1 MQTLAPLE
9 ARLRAIASPMPVSSE
24 LMPRQM
30 CCFFFFFFWQP
41 ESGAVLMLSPG
52 CLLLA
57 EPVMSAFWPSWT
69 LLAAIS
75 VCISVYS
82 VVEN

>member
-30 CCFFFFFFWQP
+30 CCFFFFFF
-41 ESGAVLMLSPG
+41 
-52 CLLLA
+52 
-57 EPVMSAFWPSWT
+57 
-69 LLAAIS
+69 LAAGKRCGADAQSWLLTSGGACDECILALVDS
-75 VCISVYS
+75 VGCHLCMYFCVQCS
-82 VVEN
+82 

>member
-30 CCFFFFFFWQP
+30 CCFFFFFFFG
-41 ESGAVLMLSPG
+41 SRKAVR
-52 CLLLA
+52 C
-57 EPVMSAFWPSWT
+57 
-69 LLAAIS
+69 
-75 VCISVYS
+75 
-82 VVEN
+82 